1 LIRVAAFARIPLG
14 LKHPSDKNTRRF
26 NKLEQ
31 GWIAGTTMNVINDD
45 WPKELR
51 LQDGGRRLKVEFESG
66 RIFEL
71 AAEYLRV
78 MSPSAEVRGHSAQ
91 DRKTVGGKRDITIT
105 GVEPVGTYAVRLVFA
120 DTHSTGLYSWAYLYE
135 LGADFAKK
143 WESYLAELEQKGLS
157 RDRPGEA

>member
-1 LIRVAAFARIPLG
+1 MVCEGA
-14 LKHPSDKNTRRF
+14 H
-26 NKLEQ
+26 
-31 GWIAGTTMNVINDD
+31 VIDND
-45 WPKELR
+45 WPQELR
-51 LQDGGRRLKVEFESG
+51 LKDGGRLLTIAFESG

-71 AAEYLRV
+71 SAEYLRV

-91 DRKTVGGKRDITIT
+91 DRKTVGGKRDVTIT

-143 WESYLAELEQKGLS
+143 WAAYLAELEQKALS